1 VITVRPV
8 AKWPR
13 TLRIRRGLR
22 SESSVMASPFEACTP
37 NQAPRCPL
45 PNPGCNELTRMETQL
60 HRPKRGV
67 TKQSKMQA
75 LGDEERRIP
84 KVQLV
89 VYTLD
94 LAGYEAA

>member
-1 VITVRPV
+1 
-8 AKWPR
+8 
-13 TLRIRRGLR
+13 
-22 SESSVMASPFEACTP
+22 
-37 NQAPRCPL
+37 
-45 PNPGCNELTRMETQL
+45 METQL

-94 LAGYEAA
+94 LAGYQAA

>member
-1 VITVRPV
+1 
-8 AKWPR
+8 
-13 TLRIRRGLR
+13 
-22 SESSVMASPFEACTP
+22 
-37 NQAPRCPL
+37 
-45 PNPGCNELTRMETQL
+45 METQL
-60 HRPKRGV
+60 HRPKQGV
-67 TKQSKMQA
+67 TKQPKMHA